1 MEEEMGGSRRM
12 YKGEVHILFRV
23 NKKGTDTMKTKQV
36 VGH

>member
-1 MEEEMGGSRRM
+1 M

-23 NKKGTDTMKTKQV
+23 NKKRADTMKTKQV